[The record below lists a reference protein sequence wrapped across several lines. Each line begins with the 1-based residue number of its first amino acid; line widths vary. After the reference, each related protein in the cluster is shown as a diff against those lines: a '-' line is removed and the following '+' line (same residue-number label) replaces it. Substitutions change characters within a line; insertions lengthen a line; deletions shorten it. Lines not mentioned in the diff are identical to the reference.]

1 MNKLILLLS
10 LGGVYML
17 STPFALYGQDASDSP
32 WSLTAGV
39 GGYSRFWSLGTEARL
54 WQGERRE
61 LNLRLG
67 FGAQSQRWYVPG
79 RLQYQQGI
87 GGQYLLVN
95 AGATVLRDLS
105 NPINPDFFLLVG
117 AGLGYRYQ
125 PEQIRFWFQFGF
137 VLLYETDPT
146 PDQLIVLPGVW
157 RPSFELS
164 FGYRL

>member
-10 LGGVYML
+10 LGGFYIL
-17 STPFALYGQDASDSP
+17 SSPQGLCGQSASDSP
-32 WSLTAGV
+32 WSIMAEV
-39 GGYSRFWSLGTEARL
+39 GGFSRFWSLGMETRL
-54 WQGERRE
+54 WQGDRRE
-61 LNLRLG
+61 LNLGFG
-67 FGAQSQRWYVPG
+67 FGAQSQRWYLPG
-79 RLQYQQGI
+79 RLQYQQGR
-87 GGQYLLVN
+87 GNHYWLVN
-95 AGATVLRDLS
+95 TGATVLRDLS

-117 AGLGYRYQ
+117 GGLGYRYQ
-125 PEQIRFWFQFGF
+125 PNARYWAQLGF

>member
-10 LGGVYML
+10 LSAFYML
-17 STPFALYGQDASDSP
+17 TNPLGLSGQTPSDSP
-32 WSLTAGV
+32 WSITAEG

-54 WQGERRE
+54 WQGEQRE
-61 LNLRLG
+61 LNLSLG

-87 GGQYLLVN
+87 GGQYLLANV
-95 AGATVLRDLS
+95 GATVLRDLS

-125 PEQIRFWFQFGF
+125 PRQIRFWFQLAF
-137 VLLYETDPT
+137 VSLYETDPT

-164 FGYRL
+164 IGYRL